1 MFGKT
6 KRRNNKKNS
15 AGNNINYL
23 NKMIPGLS
31 VTLYLSIYSIYYLDV
46 SIFEKYINL
55 NEDILRIVCVLT
67 AYILSGYISTIN
79 IKNHKNI
86 KLTYMINFIVFIVIL
101 VI

>member
-1 MFGKT
+1 MIKKLK
-6 KRRNNKKNS
+6 KRNRKNNTSKK
-15 AGNNINYL
+15 INYL

-55 NEDILRIVCVLT
+55 SHDILRIVSILT
-67 AYILSGYISTIN
+67 AYILSGYISTKN
-79 IKNHKNI
+79 IKDHKNI
-86 KLTYMINFIVFIVIL
+86 KLTYMINFIVFIIIL